1 MRDVECTLLSTS
13 IASNSIGVQIETQ
26 TSIKCPIIK
35 VEDVYADEFYEANA
49 QGFKPS
55 LRLKISPLNY
65 NNESEL
71 IYMGVTY
78 TIIRVEPIGDEL
90 ILIGQRKVK
99 NVKES
104 SSRGHIESS
113 Y

>member
-13 IASNSIGVQIETQ
+13 ITSNSIGVQIETQ

-78 TIIRVEPIGDEL
+78 TIIRTQEITADEL
-90 ILIGQRKVK
+90 ILVCERKTK
-99 NVKES
+99 NV
-104 SSRGHIESS
+104 
-113 Y
+113 